1 MGGLVARA
9 IVEWAGAGADDLVVE
24 LGAGT
29 GEIGPHLARLPVRYV
44 GLDASPAMLRLFQA
58 KALDAAPSLI
68 LADCDRTWPLRDGVA
83 SVVVA
88 SRVIHLLD
96 PDHATRE
103 TLRVCRPGGYVWC
116 LAAWC
121 ASVAGIKERLRRR
134 RHELLEVAG
143 VAVRQGEERTR
154 RVIERCL
161 AAGGESAGRWVV
173 AEWSGET
180 SPAAIIDGWASQ
192 SRMGSSAVTPATGA
206 AILDQLRD
214 WARTEFGDLE
224 RPEPF
229 RERYA
234 IDIVRLP

>member
-1 MGGLVARA
+1 VARA
-9 IVEWAGAGADDLVVE
+9 IVAQTGARSDDLIVE

-29 GEIGPHLARLPVRYV
+29 GEIGMPLARLPQRYV
-44 GLDASPAMLRLFQA
+44 GLDASPTMLRLFRA

-68 LADCDRTWPLRDGVA
+68 LADCDETWPLRDRVA
-83 SVVVA
+83 GVVVA
-88 SRVIHLLD
+88 SRIIHLLD

-103 TLRVCRPGGYVWC
+103 ILRVCRPGGRLV
-116 LAAWC
+116 LGR
-121 ASVAGIKERLRRR
+121 VVRERDGIKERLRRR
-134 RHELLEVAG
+134 RHDLLEVAG
-143 VAVRQGEERTR
+143 VATRQGEERTR

-173 AEWSGET
+173 AEWSGEA
-180 SPAAIIDGWASQ
+180 SPAGIIDGWASQ

-234 IDIVRLP
+234 IDIVHLP